1 MREVLRRGWY
11 LARRRRLENELAEEL
26 EQHRRLKE
34 QDLERR
40 ALPRA
45 DAALE
50 ARRALGNV
58 LSARERAR
66 DVWIWP
72 WLQDAGQD
80 LRFAVRL
87 LLKDRAFTLVAVT
100 TLALGIGINGT
111 VFTVVNAL
119 SRGLLGPA

>member
-1 MREVLRRGWY
+1 MRALLKRVWY
-11 LARRRRLENELAEEL
+11 LARRRRLESELAEEL
-26 EQHRRLKE
+26 EQHQRLKE

-40 ALPRA
+40 GLTPA

-58 LSARERAR
+58 LSARERAG
-66 DVWIWP
+66 DVWVWP

-119 SRGLLGPA
+119 SRG